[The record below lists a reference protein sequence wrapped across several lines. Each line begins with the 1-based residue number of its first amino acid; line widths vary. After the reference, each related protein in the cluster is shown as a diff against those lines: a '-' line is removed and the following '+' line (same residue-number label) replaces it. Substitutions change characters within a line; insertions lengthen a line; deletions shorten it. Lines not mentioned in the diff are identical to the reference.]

1 MREELNLINVII
13 YDGNRKVNW
22 DFRDGKPLMEALGK
36 FGFKWQKNSVR
47 VNGHP
52 VTDSL
57 LYHNLGSFVEASK
70 RCEDY
75 GGRLF
80 VTMERPENTEK
91 AQKKETA

>member
-1 MREELNLINVII
+1 MREELNLVNVII

-70 RCEDY
+70 RCGDY
-75 GGRLF
+75 SGKLF
-80 VTMERPENTEK
+80 VTMEKHDNQ
-91 AQKKETA
+91 QKKESE

>member
-1 MREELNLINVII
+1 MREELSLVNVIM

-22 DFRDGKPLMEALGK
+22 DFRDSKPLMEALGK
-36 FGFKWQKNSVR
+36 FGFKWKRNSIH

-52 VTDSL
+52 VANSL
-57 LYHNLGSFVEASK
+57 LHHSLGSFVEASK

-80 VTMERPENTEK
+80 VTMERPENPEK
-91 AQKKETA
+91 EQETA

>member
-1 MREELNLINVII
+1 MREELNLVNVIL

-22 DFRDGKPLMEALGK
+22 DFRDSKPLMEALGK

-52 VTDSL
+52 IADLV

-70 RCEDY
+70 RCGDY
-75 GGRLF
+75 SGKLF
-80 VTMERPENTEK
+80 VTMEKPDKPENQ
-91 AQKKETA
+91 QKKERV

>member
-1 MREELNLINVII
+1 MREELNLVNVII
-13 YDGNRKVNW
+13 YDGNRKVNL
-22 DFRDGKPLMEALGK
+22 DFRDGKPLMEAIGK

-70 RCEDY
+70 RCGDY
-75 GGRLF
+75 GGRLY
-80 VTMERPENTEK
+80 VTMVKPEKPEK
-91 AQKKETA
+91 KKEDV

>member
-1 MREELNLINVII
+1 MREELNLVNVII

-22 DFRDGKPLMEALGK
+22 DFRDGKPLMEAIGK

-57 LYHNLGSFVEASK
+57 LYHNLGSFVEASE
-70 RCEDY
+70 RCGDY
-75 GGRLF
+75 GGRLY
-80 VTMERPENTEK
+80 VTMVKPEKPEK
-91 AQKKETA
+91 KKEDV

>member
-1 MREELNLINVII
+1 MREELNLVNVIL

-22 DFRDGKPLMEALGK
+22 DFRDSKPLMEALGK

-52 VTDSL
+52 ITDSL

-70 RCEDY
+70 RCGDY
-75 GGRLF
+75 AGKLF
-80 VTMERPENTEK
+80 VTMEKHDNQ
-91 AQKKETA
+91 QKKESA

>member
-1 MREELNLINVII
+1 MCEELNLINVII

-22 DFRDGKPLMEALGK
+22 DFRDSKPLSEALGK
-36 FGFKWQKNSVR
+36 FGFKWKKNSIR

-75 GGRLF
+75 NGRLF
-80 VTMERPENTEK
+80 VTMKKPEK
-91 AQKKETA
+91 LQKKETA